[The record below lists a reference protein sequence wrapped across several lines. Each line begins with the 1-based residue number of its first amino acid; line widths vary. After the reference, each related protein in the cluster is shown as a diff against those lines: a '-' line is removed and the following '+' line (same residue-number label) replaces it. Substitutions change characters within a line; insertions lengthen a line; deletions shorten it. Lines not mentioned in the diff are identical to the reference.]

1 MKTLAVILTVVLCW
15 SYQSINAQCHMMKT
29 NHADAASHTSENSK
43 NINNESLAST
53 TFKVFGNCGM
63 CKNRI
68 EKALKADGIGKAQW
82 DTETKMLEI
91 KYDAKKIS
99 LAQIHQLIANAGHDT
114 EIAKAKDETYN
125 ELPGCCQYER
135 EVKKSDAEKK
145 NSENHSH

>member
-1 MKTLAVILTVVLCW
+1 MKTATIIISALLCW
-15 SYQSINAQCHMMKT
+15 TFQTTDAQCHMMKSG
-29 NHADAASHTSENSK
+29 HADAASHNAEEHQSLK
-43 NINNESLAST
+43 NDSLAKI

-68 EKALKADGIGKAQW
+68 EKALKVDGIGKAQW
-82 DTETKMLEI
+82 DTETKMLDV
-91 KYDAKKIS
+91 KYDAEKIS
-99 LAQIHQLIANAGHDT
+99 LAEIHQLIANAGHDT

-135 EVKKSDAEKK
+135 EMKKSDAEKK